1 MRSGY
6 TRLLDGLGLLAGI
19 VFAVTAVATTYD
31 VALRTW
37 AGGGVRGMVEWVEY
51 GLFAATFLAAPWLLR
66 QNGHVQV
73 DFLVTTLP
81 VAAQRVVRCVADLI
95 GLMVCAL
102 LLWYAARVTW
112 DAWSSGSIVLKS
124 MVFPEWWIFAVVAVS
139 MLLLVLEFARRLV
152 VGDTAVADI
161 KDF

>member
-6 TRLLDGLGLLAGI
+6 ARLLDGLGLLAGI
-19 VFAVTAVATTYD
+19 VFAVTAVGTTYD

-37 AGGGVRGMVEWVEY
+37 ASGGVRGMVEWVEY

-73 DFLVTTLP
+73 DFLVSSLPDKARRTL
-81 VAAQRVVRCVADLI
+81 RRIADLI
-95 GLMVCAL
+95 GLAVCAL
-102 LLWYAARVTW
+102 LLWYAVRVTW
-112 DAWSSGSIVLKS
+112 DAWASGSIVLKS

-139 MLLLVLEFARRLV
+139 MLLLVLEFTRRLV
-152 VGDTAVADI
+152 VGDAGSAGV